1 MSELMSGKMKEPVQ
15 QILEYLKD
23 NNTITTTMG
32 KEITGKSEA
41 QVRRYLKALS
51 DCGVIQSKKT
61 TKGNIYTRL

>member
-1 MSELMSGKMKEPVQ
+1 MSGKMKEPVQ

-41 QVRRYLKALS
+41 HVRRYLKVLS
-51 DCGVIQSKKT
+51 DCGVIQSKNT
-61 TKGNIYTRL
+61 TKGNIYTKL